1 MQNKGAIRLFAIL
14 LAVVSLYQLS
24 FTFFTKRTEKA
35 AKEFAKGD
43 SFKEFAYLD
52 SLANETVYNFLFLKK
67 YTYME
72 CKENEINFGLDL
84 KGGMNLILEV
94 KVADIVKALSN
105 YNNNPTFV
113 EAIKRA
119 EAKEKT
125 TAKDFITLFSEEF
138 DAIDPNAQL
147 ATIFNTVE
155 LKELVKY
162 NSTNNEVIQVLR
174 TESEGA
180 INNAFN
186 ILRTRIDRF
195 GVTQPN
201 IQRLEKAGRVLVE
214 LPGVTDPQRVR
225 KLLQG
230 TASLEFWETY
240 NNSELIQYLI
250 DADAK
255 SRLIASGSSAEVAQ
269 TVDSTVAAKND
280 GDLALLSQ
288 ISGDSLS
295 TGTSSQETKSLF
307 SYLMAMPAGYGP
319 VVGTALSSDTAD
331 VNAFLRDD
339 AVKNVLP
346 RDLKLL
352 WTVKPLQGKDAQGW
366 VNRPV
371 NPKDAVFQLVAIKVN
386 SLDKRAPLD
395 GGVITNARHNV
406 GSRGSAYEV
415 SMTMNSEG
423 SKTWARLTKA
433 NLNRSIAIVLD
444 GFVYSF
450 PTVQSEITGGSSQI
464 TGNFTPE
471 EAQDLANIL
480 KSGKLP
486 APAHIV
492 SDTVVG
498 PSLGKEG
505 IQAGLLS
512 CLAAFLVVLAY
523 MVFYY
528 NRAGWAAN
536 IALLLNLFFIFGVMA
551 SFGAVLTLPGLA
563 GITLTLGMAVD
574 ANVLIYER
582 IREELRAGKGMSL
595 AVADGFKHA
604 LSAILD
610 GQLTTLITGIILY
623 IFGTGPI
630 QGFATTLII
639 GLVTS
644 LFTALFVTRMV
655 FEWMLK
661 KGYTI
666 NFGNR
671 MTNSLF
677 SNTNFDFIGKR
688 KIFYGISIVVISAGL
703 ISSIFYGF
711 SYGVDFVG
719 GRTYVVRFDKPVN
732 SADLREELVP
742 LFENQATEVKTF
754 GGDNQV
760 RITTKYLY
768 DSESDNN
775 ADNII
780 LEKIYNSSE
789 NYMNGSV
796 DFQQFERNNVMSSQK
811 VGPAI
816 SDDIKTKAIWAVF
829 FSLVGVFLYI
839 FLRFKDWRFAL
850 GGIVSLVHDSLAVIG
865 CFSIFRNVMPFSME
879 VDSAF
884 IAAILTVIGYSINDT
899 VVIYDRIREW
909 RVIHPKMDLK
919 TLFNGSM
926 NSTLGRTINT
936 SLTVFFVL
944 LVIFIFGGEVV
955 RGFVFAMLIGVVFGV
970 YSTAFNAA
978 AIVYDTLKIKK
989 EKRA

>member
-14 LAVVSLYQLS
+14 LAIVSLYQLS

-43 SFKEFAYLD
+43 SAKEFAYLD
-52 SLANETVYNFLFLKK
+52 SLANEPVYNFLFLKK

-94 KVADIVKALSN
+94 KVADIIEALSN
-105 YNNNPTFV
+105 YNNNPTFQ

-119 EAKEKT
+119 SAKEKT
-125 TAKDFITLFSEEF
+125 TAKDFISLFAEEF
-138 DAIDPNAQL
+138 EAIDPNAQL

-155 LKELVKY
+155 LKESVKY
-162 NSTNNEVIQVLR
+162 NSTNKEVIQVLR
-174 TESEGA
+174 IEAEGA

-250 DADAK
+250 EADNK
-255 SRLIASGSSAEVAQ
+255 SKLLAASQTSATPKADTSATTENQ
-269 TVDSTVAAKND
+269 
-280 GDLALLSQ
+280 GDLALLAQ
-288 ISGDSLS
+288 ISKDSIAV
-295 TGTSSQETKSLF
+295 GATSEGHKSLF
-307 SYLMAMPAGYGP
+307 SFLMAMPAGYGP
-319 VVGTALSSDTAD
+319 VVGTALSNDTAD
-331 VNAFLRDD
+331 VNAILRQE
-339 AVKNVLP
+339 AVQSVLP

-352 WTVKPLQGKDAQGW
+352 WTVKPLHGKEAQGW

-415 SMTMNSEG
+415 SMSMNSEG

-512 CLAAFLVVLAY
+512 CLAAFIVVLIY

-536 IALLLNLFFIFGVMA
+536 IALLLNLFFIFGIMA

-604 LSAILD
+604 LTAIID
-610 GQLTTLITGIILY
+610 GQLNTLITGIILY

-639 GLVTS
+639 GLITS
-644 LFTALFVTRMV
+644 LFTAIFITRMV

-661 KGYTI
+661 KNYTI
-666 NFGNR
+666 KFGNR
-671 MTNSLF
+671 MTNNLLSK
-677 SNTNFDFIGKR
+677 TNFDFIGKR
-688 KIFYGISIVVISAGL
+688 KIFYTVSIIIVGVGL
-703 ISSIFYGF
+703 LSSVFYGF

-719 GRTYVVRFDKPVN
+719 GRSYVVRYDKPVN

-742 LFENQATEVKTF
+742 LFDNQATEIKTF
-754 GGDNQV
+754 GGENQV
-760 RITTKYLY
+760 RITTKYLF
-768 DSESDNN
+768 DSESDND
-775 ADNII
+775 ADHTII
-780 LEKIYNSSE
+780 EKIFNSSE
-789 NYMNGSV
+789 QYLTSSV
-796 DFQQFERNNVMSSQK
+796 DLKQFEQNNVMSSQK
-811 VGPAI
+811 VGPSI
-816 SDDIKTKAIWAVF
+816 SEDITKKAIWAVIL
-829 FSLVGVFLYI
+829 SLIGVFLYI
-839 FLRFKDWRFAL
+839 FLRFKDWRFAV
-850 GGIVSLVHDSLAVIG
+850 GGIVSLAHDTIGVIG
-865 CFSIFRNVMPFSME
+865 CFSILRNVMPFSME
-879 VDSAF
+879 VDSGF

-919 TLFNGSM
+919 TLFNGAM

-978 AIVYDTLKIKK
+978 AIVYDTLKSKK
-989 EKRA
+989 SN